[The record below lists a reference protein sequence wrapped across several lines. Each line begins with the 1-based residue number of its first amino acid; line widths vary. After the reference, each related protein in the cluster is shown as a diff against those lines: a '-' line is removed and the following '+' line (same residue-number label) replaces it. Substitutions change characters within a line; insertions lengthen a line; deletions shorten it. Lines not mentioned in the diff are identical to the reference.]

1 MSILRKHHF
10 LNNCKIIWP
19 QNKRVNLSWTELYLF
34 SSRIWLMSADIT
46 VYACM
51 CHLQRKT
58 LNNTPKVFI
67 HPRFDMHW
75 IYKRNSCI
83 RFSRGKLD
91 AISKRAP
98 VLSDQTFDHLTTI
111 HEGEKALHDTQGR
124 QRGLQWSYIIR
135 DRGLRPVHLHVQRFY
150 SYDIYF
156 KLCEGGSTHHFITLW
171 IHIHRIWDRYRL

>member
-75 IYKRNSCI
+75 IYKTVFEGKTGCDQLKGTCI
-83 RFSRGKLD
+83 KWPNIWSFDNDTWRRESPAWYPKEAKRTTMKLYHTGQ
-91 AISKRAP
+91 
-98 VLSDQTFDHLTTI
+98 VFETCTFTCT
-111 HEGEKALHDTQGR
+111 AL
-124 QRGLQWSYIIR
+124 
-135 DRGLRPVHLHVQRFY
+135 
-150 SYDIYF
+150 
-156 KLCEGGSTHHFITLW
+156 LW
-171 IHIHRIWDRYRL
+171 LWCIF